1 MAQLDRKTGGRSA
14 HRAVCCQRLSVLL
27 VIMVCSTA
35 ALVGANDTE
44 ATKIVA
50 KVGDHGIKFQ
60 DYLARYEDY
69 LIWTGLQ
76 DNMQARF
83 AILNNMIN
91 EVLLRNFDDN
101 SKTYNN
107 PEYKKEIASA
117 WKSTILAFLKDQ
129 EVYAKITVT
138 DRELQ
143 TAYLRSKMK
152 VAVRHLY
159 ARTKKEADN
168 LYNLVSVGVSFNELA
183 KQVFT
188 DTALRNNGGYLGYIN
203 WGETDPEFE
212 NAAYSMNVGDVSHPV
227 KTAQGYSIIR
237 VEDIIEDPFV
247 TETEFLNLKRKLE
260 RAVRIEKKKP
270 SENAF
275 LERVFD
281 QKKVTFHENVLLA
294 LLNDLNT
301 PAANIVESNTR
312 NPRGSTPCV
321 EYKGKK
327 YSAKEIEAKLLETP
341 DYNRRLVTTVKLLK
355 EAVLG
360 LVMQDV
366 LLDIAK
372 AKGYDTTSYV
382 HESFDKL
389 ANDIYLNYKRNEVL
403 ALVPVADSEITK
415 YYKDNLAY
423 YSTEREINVQEIV
436 VGSDSAATMIKH
448 KIERGEDFGTL
459 ARDYSLRTW
468 SAKNGGVMGLA
479 PVSKFGGMKDTLWD
493 SPLGTVI
500 GPLPFDKY
508 YGFFRV
514 VNKKEGEA
522 IAIGDVRDQIVR
534 AIKNEKGFPYM
545 KQRLAALTQ
554 KTTVTVHEEL
564 VKNYT
569 MNVAG
574 K

>member
-1 MAQLDRKTGGRSA
+1 MQYRGTGATRSSLT
-14 HRAVCCQRLSVLL
+14 RYSQRLCILIVIISCSVGTL
-27 VIMVCSTA
+27 VA
-35 ALVGANDTE
+35 ANDTE
-44 ATKIVA
+44 ATQIVA
-50 KVGDHGIKFQ
+50 KVGDCEIKFQ

-76 DNMQARF
+76 DNKQARF

-101 SKTYNN
+101 SGIYNN
-107 PEYKKEIASA
+107 PEYKREVGSA
-117 WKSTILAFLKDQ
+117 WKSTVLAFVKDQ
-129 EVYAKITVT
+129 EVYAKITAS
-138 DRELQ
+138 DRELR
-143 TAYLRSKMK
+143 TAYVRSKMK

-159 ARTKKEADN
+159 ARTKKDADN
-168 LYNLVSVGVSFNELA
+168 LYKLVSMGISFDELA

-188 DTALRNNGGYLGYIN
+188 DTTLRNHGGYLGYIN

-212 NAAYSMNVGDVSHPV
+212 NAAYSMNVGDVSRPV

-237 VEDIIEDPFV
+237 VEDKIEDPFL
-247 TETEFLNLKRKLE
+247 TETEFLNLRHKLE

-281 QKKVTFHENVLLA
+281 QKKVTFHENVLVA
-294 LLNDLNT
+294 VLNDLNG

-312 NPRGSTPCV
+312 NPRGTTQCV

-415 YYKDNLAY
+415 YYTDNLAY
-423 YSTEREINVQEIV
+423 YTSEREINVQEIV
-436 VGSDSAATMIKH
+436 VGSDSVASVVKQ
-448 KIERGEDFGTL
+448 KIERGEDFGSL
-459 ARDYSLRTW
+459 ARNYSLRTW

-479 PVSKFGGMKDTLWD
+479 PASKFGGMKDTLWD
-493 SPLGTVI
+493 SPVGTVI

-514 VNKKEGEA
+514 VEKKEGTP
-522 IAIGDVRDQIVR
+522 IAISGVRDQIVK

-545 KQRLAALTQ
+545 KQRLSALTE